1 VGPAKQHLSARGQ
14 RLVTGQW
21 SPPARGT
28 RERQAAAG
36 ARAQVGSETDIRG
49 PHASV
54 STANAGA
61 TEVENGPAG

>member
-1 VGPAKQHLSARGQ
+1 MSSARHDSSG
-14 RLVTGQW
+14 RRRHTSPTSQW
-21 SPPARGT
+21 
-28 RERQAAAG
+28 ERASVAG
-36 ARAQVGSETDIRG
+36 ARAQVGRETDIRG